1 MKGSDAIYLRLWSE
15 RDISGPFWLKSARP
29 TDVSDFPTQ
38 RTVKEEDTT
47 NITTDVMNHYT

>member
-1 MKGSDAIYLRLWSE
+1 MLFIYVYDLNVTFL
-15 RDISGPFWLKSARP
+15 DPFWLKSARP